1 MSDIKHSKFIPFTTL
16 KTLSNAIM
24 TSKLKTLIIAQI
36 SLLMISTPAFSQEI
50 SPPMQSQDSQADV
63 YSNENEQP
71 SNNTANYQNEQLS
84 EDNLMVEDNPNPGI
98 SSVGIQASAFVVAVQ
113 DTVFFKPG
121 DEVEI
126 PIVLGLAQPF
136 ALSESIII
144 PDGSMINAKI
154 MPVEQGAQIIAES
167 ILVEGHVIPVQAVSS
182 VVPSEAIVL
191 EESSTSD
198 NEMRN
203 FSRGGAA
210 AGCIVNNLF
219 GGSCDS
225 ESMDTG
231 MAVGSLFG
239 WITGANRR
247 EPETVDVV
255 HFRTGSLHILS
266 VQ

>member
-1 MSDIKHSKFIPFTTL
+1 
-16 KTLSNAIM
+16 M
-24 TSKLKTLIIAQI
+24 TSKLKTLALAQI
-36 SLLMISTPAFSQEI
+36 SMLMMSAPVLSQDV
-50 SPPMQSQDSQADV
+50 SQPMQSPDTQINAYSIENGQINDNAVNPQD
-63 YSNENEQP
+63 
-71 SNNTANYQNEQLS
+71 EQLPS
-84 EDNLMVEDNPNPGI
+84 ATPMIEDNSNLGV
-98 SSVGIQASAFVVAVQ
+98 SSIGVQASAFVVSIQ
-113 DTVFFKPG
+113 DTVVFKPG
-121 DEVEI
+121 DEVEL

-154 MPVEQGAQIIAES
+154 KPVEQGAQIIAES
-167 ILVEGHVIPVQAVSS
+167 ILVEGHVIPIQASSS
-182 VVPSEAIVL
+182 VVPSESVVL
-191 EESSTSD
+191 DESSRSD
-198 NEMRN
+198 SGMGN

-247 EPETVDVV
+247 EPETVDIV
-255 HFRTGSLHILS
+255 HFKPGSLHILS
-266 VQ
+266 VQEMN

>member
-1 MSDIKHSKFIPFTTL
+1 M
-16 KTLSNAIM
+16 M
-24 TSKLKTLIIAQI
+24 TSKLKTLALAQI
-36 SLLMISTPAFSQEI
+36 SLLMMAAPAFSQEFSQPI
-50 SPPMQSQDSQADV
+50 QSQDLQADV
-63 YSNENEQP
+63 SSNENEQP
-71 SNNTANYQNEQLS
+71 SDNIANYQNEQLPS
-84 EDNLMVEDNPNPGI
+84 DNLLVEDNSNPGI
-98 SSVGIQASAFVVAVQ
+98 SSVSIQASAFVVAVQ

-121 DEVEI
+121 DEAEL

-136 ALSESIII
+136 ALTDSIII

-154 MPVEQGAQIIAES
+154 MPLEQGAQIIAES
-167 ILVEGHVIPVQAVSS
+167 ILVEGHVIPVQAISS
-182 VVPSEAIVL
+182 VVPSESIVL

-198 NEMRN
+198 SEMGN

-231 MAVGSLFG
+231 MAIGSLFG

-255 HFRTGSLHILS
+255 HFKPGSLHILS
-266 VQ
+266 VQEVN